1 MVLYVKRD
9 RFAPNEKINDSC
21 RKKRLED
28 RGLKLEVPPTQ
39 SGCVVLGFFANPK
52 LDGDLRPDT
61 LRHFFSG
68 IGGGSVFAL
77 CTLRLYGIDTLR
89 LTHQTHQ
96 RFLWMLWSF
105 TAYSVC
111 PKSTRFC
118 G

>member
-68 IGGGSVFAL
+68 IGGVVFS
-77 CTLRLYGIDTLR
+77 
-89 LTHQTHQ
+89 
-96 RFLWMLWSF
+96 RF
-105 TAYSVC
+105 A
-111 PKSTRFC
+111 P
-118 G
+118 